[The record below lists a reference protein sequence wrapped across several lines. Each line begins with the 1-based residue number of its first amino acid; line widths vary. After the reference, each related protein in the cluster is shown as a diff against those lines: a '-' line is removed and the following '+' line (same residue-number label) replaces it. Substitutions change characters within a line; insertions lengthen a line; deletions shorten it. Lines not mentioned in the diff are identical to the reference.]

1 MSSKYLN
8 YICYVK
14 ALNYLD
20 KRLMKKEILQIQEI
34 KNLMNNKRTNYNWD
48 HTILYVYKI
57 FLFYNK

>member
-34 KNLMNNKRTNYNWD
+34 KNLMNNKRTNYN
-48 HTILYVYKI
+48 
-57 FLFYNK
+57 